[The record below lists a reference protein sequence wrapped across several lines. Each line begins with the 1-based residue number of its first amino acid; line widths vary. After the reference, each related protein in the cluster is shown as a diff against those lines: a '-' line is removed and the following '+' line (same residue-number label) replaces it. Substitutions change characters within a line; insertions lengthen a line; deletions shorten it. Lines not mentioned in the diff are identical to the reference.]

1 MSYLL
6 PPFGAGVFGA
16 AGAFGAGV
24 VPAFGVAG
32 AAPLFS
38 LGVLPGTFAA
48 APPVPVFGSAAGDG
62 V

>member
-6 PPFGAGVFGA
+6 PPFAAEPAFG
-16 AGAFGAGV
+16 AGAFGAGAV
-24 VPAFGVAG
+24 FGVAG
-32 AAPLFS
+32 AAPLLS